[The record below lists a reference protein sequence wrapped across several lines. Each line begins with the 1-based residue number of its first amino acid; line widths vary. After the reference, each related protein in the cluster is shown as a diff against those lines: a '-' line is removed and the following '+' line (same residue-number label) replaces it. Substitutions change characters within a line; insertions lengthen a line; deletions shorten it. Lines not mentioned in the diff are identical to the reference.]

1 MSNRGR
7 EPGKGKT
14 MTFVASFEPQPLWR
28 HFDDILTIPRASKEE
43 ERMRAYVAGVA
54 ARRGYSH
61 QVDAAGNVVVR
72 VPASPGRE
80 GTPAVV
86 LQSHLDM
93 VNEKNSDVPHD
104 FAKDPIV
111 PRQVGDYLYAT
122 GTTLGADNGIG
133 VATML
138 ALLEAD
144 DVPHGPLELLFTI
157 DEETGLTGA
166 LKLDPALLTGKLLL
180 NLDSEEEGR
189 VTVGCAGGIDTR
201 LDLPL
206 ATEPAPAGAVAVDLR
221 LTGLLGGHSGTE
233 IHLQRGNAIKLL
245 ARALYTV
252 AHADGDAVPFSLASF
267 AGGNKRNAIPRE
279 ATARV
284 VVAPE
289 RREALLAA
297 IGKEMAAIA
306 AEYRPVEPGM
316 RFTTPSADLPERVWT
331 AATARTALALL
342 HGLPHG
348 VLAMS
353 YDIPGLV
360 ETSTNVAVVAAENG
374 TLAIQNSTRSSVASE
389 IQAARLR
396 LLALGELA
404 GASATPS
411 DGYPGWKPNL
421 ASPLLGVV
429 KAVHR
434 RVLGKDPEVQAI
446 HAGLECG
453 LIGERVP
460 GMDMISIGPQIESP
474 HSPDERV
481 KIPSVAD
488 FWRFL
493 TALLDE
499 LSSPARR

>member
-1 MSNRGR
+1 
-7 EPGKGKT
+7 
-14 MTFVASFEPQPLWR
+14 MTFVASFKPQPLWR
-28 HFDDILTIPRASKEE
+28 HFDDILTIPRASKQEE
-43 ERMRAYVAGVA
+43 KMRDYVVGVA
-54 ARRGYSH
+54 ERRGLAH
-61 QVDAAGNVVVR
+61 QEDAAGNVVVR
-72 VPASPGRE
+72 LPASPGRE
-80 GTPAVV
+80 GAPVVV

-104 FAKDPIV
+104 FSKDPIV
-111 PRQVGDYLYAT
+111 PRQVGEYLYAT

-138 ALLEAD
+138 ALMEAD
-144 DVPHGPLELLFTI
+144 GLAHGPLELLFTI

-166 LKLDPALLTGKLLL
+166 LRLDPSLLTGRRLL

-201 LDLPL
+201 LTLPL
-206 ATEPAPAGAVAVDLR
+206 ATEPVPEGAVAVDLR

-245 ARALYTV
+245 ARALFVV
-252 AHADGDAVPFSLASF
+252 AHGTDPVPFSLASF

-289 RREALLAA
+289 RREAFLQAVEAEMTA
-297 IGKEMAAIA
+297 IR
-306 AEYRPVEPGM
+306 AEFRPADPGI
-316 RFTTPSADLPERVWT
+316 RFATPSADLPERVWSAVT
-331 AATARTALALL
+331 GRTVLALL

-353 YDIPGLV
+353 YDIPDLV
-360 ETSTNVAVVAAENG
+360 ETSTNVAVVTGEDGA
-374 TLAIQNSTRSSVASE
+374 LQVQNSTRSSVASA
-389 IQAARLR
+389 INAARLR
-396 LLALGELA
+396 LEALAELA
-404 GASATPS
+404 GAGVTPS
-411 DGYPGWKPNL
+411 DAYPGWKPDL
-421 ASPLLGVV
+421 TSALLGVV
-429 KAVHR
+429 QAVHR
-434 RVLGKDPEVQAI
+434 RVLGKDPEIQAI

-453 LIGERVP
+453 LIGEKVP
-460 GMDMISIGPQIESP
+460 GMEMVSIGPQIESP

-481 KIPSVAD
+481 KIPSVAE

-493 TALLDE
+493 VALLDE
-499 LSSPARR
+499 LSAA